1 VISYR
6 VAFSNLIC
14 LDEAKIMAV
23 EAKAL
28 NFESQSLFASL
39 YDRPALVLKAAH
51 APYARLT

>member
-28 NFESQSLFASL
+28 NFESQSLSASL
-39 YDRPALVLKAAH
+39 YSRDMPLLKAAH

>member
-6 VAFSNLIC
+6 VAFSILIF

-28 NFESQSLFASL
+28 NFESQSLSASL
-39 YDRPALVLKAAH
+39 YSRDMPLLKAAH